1 MSPSNELQESTQRD
15 STPESKSAVYLSPF
29 FLLGSYIIA
38 LLLSGAIHE
47 LGHGLAMALVSVD
60 FRLVLN
66 PFGMSMAQPLA
77 PIPQDSFLFVV
88 ASGMIIEVAVGTIVF
103 LSLWRWRR
111 PMLVPILLLGPLSY
125 LSVSGYLLAGTIVP
139 GSDLALMISAGIPYP
154 LLQIIGILL
163 MVFGAFAFL
172 LLFPLLG
179 ISTETTLLRIFMIL
193 LVGLTVHGFGMILFA
208 LITNPSELY
217 VGVANV
223 ISMFITVSVLSVVY
237 TRYKMSI
244 DRRIHTDVAEPSP
257 RIVYATLAFA
267 LGFIIFELLFF
278 N

>member
-1 MSPSNELQESTQRD
+1 MLPSNELQESAQGD
-15 STPESKSAVYLSPF
+15 STPESNSTVYLSSL

-88 ASGMIIEVAVGTIVF
+88 ASGMIIEVVVGTIVF

-125 LSVSGYLLAGTIVP
+125 LSVSGYLLAGGIVP
-139 GSDLALMISAGIPYP
+139 SSDLSLMISAGIPYP

-163 MVFGAFAFL
+163 MVFGAITFF
-172 LLFPLLG
+172 LLFPLIG
-179 ISTETTLLRIFMIL
+179 ISAKTTLLRTFLIL
-193 LVGLTVHGFGMILFA
+193 LVGMTVHGFGMILFA
-208 LITNPSELY
+208 LIMNPSELY
-217 VGVANV
+217 VGIANV
-223 ISMFITVSVLSVVY
+223 ISMFITVSVLSIVY
-237 TRYKMSI
+237 TKYKMSI
-244 DRRIHTDVAEPSP
+244 DRRIHTDVAELSQL
-257 RIVYATLAFA
+257 IVYATLAFA